1 MKPKP
6 LVSLNHLT
14 VPVVVDIR
22 YTFKK
27 TTKNHSF
34 QAEVSKL
41 LDLVA
46 NSLYSEREIFLRELI
61 SNSADACEKLRYQSL
76 SKKNILGDDVDLK
89 INVRVSKK
97 KKYIEIQDNGIGMT
111 EQELIDNLGTIARSG
126 TSKFMEAMKN
136 KKETDVS
143 AIGQFGVGFYSSYMV
158 ADNVEVISK
167 GAEAEDS
174 YLWKSNGKENYSI
187 EKIDNTKR
195 GTAIKLLIKKDADE
209 FLDSFRLRS
218 IITKY
223 SNYIPFPII
232 LDDLDNSKEKEE
244 KINEGDPLW
253 LKEKKDIKEEDY
265 KQFYNNISFNFDE
278 PIKTIH
284 YNAEGVINYK
294 ALLYLPTNQPMD
306 LFNSERKNKI
316 KLYVQKVFITDECDE
331 IMPNWLRFVPG
342 VVDSQ
347 DISLNISREML
358 QNNPVIEKIKKG
370 ITNKVLNEIS
380 ALAKKDNIKFL
391 DFWTNFGAVIKEGL
405 YEFNDHHEKI
415 LTLLRFE
422 NSMNKEFMS
431 LDKYVE
437 SMVKD
442 QKEIYYFANTD
453 KDHIQNS
460 PQLEAFTDKKVP
472 VLFMTDAV
480 DEFWLQNIGKYKDY
494 DFKSISKG
502 KVDLSKVGENKET
515 KKDSDKKINNNIN
528 NLAVLL
534 KEELKESI
542 SDVIISNRL
551 TKSPVLLVAEE
562 SGMDINMEKLMK
574 MHNQKTPDSKKILEI
589 NAEHPMIV
597 KISENLS
604 SFDHKKI
611 SQVILDQA
619 NILDG
624 NVLSNPTGY
633 MESLTELFIK

>member
-1 MKPKP
+1 M
-6 LVSLNHLT
+6 NN
-14 VPVVVDIR
+14 
-22 YTFKK
+22 K
-27 TTKNHSF
+27 TSKNHSF

-76 SKKNILGDDVDLK
+76 SKKNILGDDKDLK
-89 INVRVSKK
+89 ITVKVSKK
-97 KKYIEIQDNGIGMT
+97 KKTIEIQDNGIGMSN
-111 EQELIDNLGTIARSG
+111 EELIDNLGTIARSG

-136 KKETDVS
+136 KKESDVS

-158 ADNVEVISK
+158 SDTVEVTSKSADNQ
-167 GAEAEDS
+167 EAH
-174 YLWKSNGKENYSI
+174 LWKSNGKENYTI
-187 EKIDNTKR
+187 DKIDEADR
-195 GTAIKLLIKKDADE
+195 GTIITLHIKKDAEE
-209 FLDSFRLRS
+209 FLDAMRLRS

-232 LDDLDNSKEKEE
+232 LDDIDNAKEKEE

-253 LKEKKDIKEEDY
+253 LKDKKDIKEQDY

-278 PIKTIH
+278 PLKTVH
-284 YNAEGVINYK
+284 FNAEGVINYK

-306 LFNSERKNKI
+306 LFNSDKKNKI
-316 KLYVQKVFITDECDE
+316 KLYVQKVFISDECDE

-370 ITNKVLNEIS
+370 ITNKILNEIGS
-380 ALAKKDNIKFL
+380 IAKKDNVKYL
-391 DFWTNFGAVIKEGL
+391 DFWKNFGAVIKEGL

-422 NSMNKEFMS
+422 NSENNETVS
-431 LDKYVE
+431 LDVYVE
-437 SMVKD
+437 KMAKD

-453 KDHIQNS
+453 KDHIKNS
-460 PQLEAFTDKKVP
+460 PQLEVFLDKKIP

-480 DEFWLQNIGKYKDY
+480 DEFWLQNIGKYKDF
-494 DFKSISKG
+494 DFKSITKG
-502 KVDLSKVGENKET
+502 KVDLSKIGEKTKDDKNVKNK
-515 KKDSDKKINNNIN
+515 KVNNKIND
-528 NLAVLL
+528 LVVLL
-534 KEELKESI
+534 KNELKDTI
-542 SDVIISNRL
+542 SDVVVSDRL

-562 SGMDINMEKLMK
+562 TGMDINMEKLMK
-574 MHNQKTPDSKKILEI
+574 MHNQKTPNSKKILEI
-589 NAEHPMIV
+589 NSDHPMII
-597 KISENLS
+597 KISENLNK
-604 SFDHKKI
+604 FDHKKV
-611 SQVILDQA
+611 SHVILDQA

-624 NVLSNPTGY
+624 NILSNPAAY
-633 MESLTELFIK
+633 MESLTDLFIK

>member
-1 MKPKP
+1 M
-6 LVSLNHLT
+6 T
-14 VPVVVDIR
+14 E
-22 YTFKK
+22 K
-27 TTKNHSF
+27 TAKNHSF

-187 EKIDNTKR
+187 EKIDNKKR
-195 GTAIKLLIKKDADE
+195 GTTIKLLIKKDADE

-278 PIKTIH
+278 PLKTIH

-380 ALAKKDNIKFL
+380 TLAKKDNNKFL
-391 DFWTNFGAVIKEGL
+391 DFWKNFGAVIKEGL

>member
-1 MKPKP
+1 M
-6 LVSLNHLT
+6 T
-14 VPVVVDIR
+14 
-22 YTFKK
+22 KK
-27 TTKNHSF
+27 TAKNHSF

-76 SKKNILGDDVDLK
+76 SKKNILGDDKDLK

-97 KKYIEIQDNGIGMT
+97 KKFIEIQDNGIGMS

-143 AIGQFGVGFYSSYMV
+143 AIGQFGVGFYSSYMI
-158 ADNVEVISK
+158 ADTVEVISK
-167 GAEAEDS
+167 GAEEKNS
-174 YLWKSNGKENYSI
+174 YLWKSNGKENYSV
-187 EKIDNTKR
+187 EKIENEKR
-195 GTAIKLLIKKDADE
+195 GTIIKLLLKKDADE

-253 LKEKKDIKEEDY
+253 LKDKKDIKDEDY
-265 KQFYNNISFNFDE
+265 NQFYNNISFNFDK
-278 PIKTIH
+278 PLKTIH

-294 ALLYLPTNQPMD
+294 ALLYIPTNQPMD

-316 KLYVQKVFITDECDE
+316 KLYVQKVFISDECDE

-358 QNNPVIEKIKKG
+358 QNNPVIVKIKKG
-370 ITNKVLNEIS
+370 ITNKVLNEIG
-380 ALAKKDNIKFL
+380 ALAKKDNDKYL
-391 DFWTNFGAVIKEGL
+391 DFWKNFGAVVKEGL

-422 NSMNKEFMS
+422 NSINNEFIS
-431 LDKYVE
+431 LDKYLE
-437 SMVKD
+437 NMVKD

-453 KDHIQNS
+453 KDHIKNS
-460 PQLEAFTDKKVP
+460 PQLEVFTDKKVP
-472 VLFMTDAV
+472 VLFMIDAV

-494 DFKSISKG
+494 EFKSISKG
-502 KVDLSKVGENKET
+502 KVDLTKVGDKKNNIKE
-515 KKDSDKKINNNIN
+515 SDKKIDNKIN
-528 NLAVLL
+528 DLAVLL
-534 KEELKESI
+534 KEELKDKI
-542 SDVIISNRL
+542 SNVIISNRL

-574 MHNQKTPDSKKILEI
+574 MHNQKTPESKKILEI
-589 NAEHPMIV
+589 NAEHPMII
-597 KISENLS
+597 KISQNLNN
-604 SFDHKKI
+604 FDHKKI
-611 SQVILDQA
+611 SQIILDQA

-624 NVLSNPTGY
+624 NVLSNPSSY

>member
-1 MKPKP
+1 MLK
-6 LVSLNHLT
+6 SFQMT
-14 VPVVVDIR
+14 D
-22 YTFKK
+22 K

-76 SKKNILGDDVDLK
+76 SKKNILGEDKELR
-89 INVRVSKK
+89 INIRVSKK
-97 KKYIEIQDNGIGMT
+97 KKYIEIQDNGIGMSN
-111 EQELIDNLGTIARSG
+111 QELIDNLGTIARSG
-126 TSKFMEAMKN
+126 TSKFMEAMKD
-136 KKETDVS
+136 KKNSNVS

-158 ADNVEVISK
+158 SDTVEVTSK
-167 GAEAEDS
+167 SADDEKTH
-174 YLWKSNGKENYSI
+174 LWKSNGKENYTI
-187 EKIDNTKR
+187 EEIENKKR
-195 GTAIKLLIKKDADE
+195 GTIIKLNIKKDAEE
-209 FLDSFRLRS
+209 FLDAFRLRS

-223 SNYIPFPII
+223 SNYIPFPIL
-232 LDDLDNSKEKEE
+232 LDDLDNTKEKEE

-253 LKEKKDIKEEDY
+253 LKDKKDIKEEDY

-278 PIKTIH
+278 PLKTIH

-306 LFNSERKNKI
+306 LFNSEKKNKI

-331 IMPNWLRFVPG
+331 IMPNWLRFIPG

-358 QNNPVIEKIKKG
+358 QNNPIIEKIKKG
-370 ITNKVLNEIS
+370 ITNKVLNEINS
-380 ALAKKDNIKFL
+380 IAKKDDAKFL
-391 DFWTNFGAVIKEGL
+391 DFWKNFGAVIKEGL

-415 LTLLRFE
+415 LNLLRFE
-422 NSMNKEFMS
+422 NSLNSDSIS
-431 LDKYVE
+431 LDSYVE
-437 SMVKD
+437 KMALD

-453 KDHIQNS
+453 KEYIKNS
-460 PQLEAFTDKKVP
+460 PQLESFLDKKIP

-480 DEFWLQNIGKYKDY
+480 DEFWLQNIGKYKEFE
-494 DFKSISKG
+494 FKSITKG
-502 KVDLSKVGENKET
+502 KVDLSKVGEKQSKE
-515 KKDSDKKINNNIN
+515 KSKDNKKIDNKIN
-528 NLAVLL
+528 DLTALL
-534 KEELKESI
+534 KNELKDKI
-542 SDVIISNRL
+542 SDVIVSDRL

-589 NAEHPMIV
+589 NADHPMII
-597 KISENLS
+597 KMSNNLNE
-604 SFDHKKI
+604 FDHKKI
-611 SQVILDQA
+611 SQIILDQA

-624 NVLSNPTGY
+624 NVLSNPSGY

>member
-1 MKPKP
+1 M
-6 LVSLNHLT
+6 T
-14 VPVVVDIR
+14 D
-22 YTFKK
+22 K

-76 SKKNILGDDVDLK
+76 SKKNILGDDTELK
-89 INVRVSKK
+89 IHIRVSKK
-97 KKYIEIQDNGIGMT
+97 KKIIEIQDNGIGMSN
-111 EQELIDNLGTIARSG
+111 EELIDNLGTIARSG
-126 TSKFMEAMKN
+126 TSKFMEAMKD
-136 KKETDVS
+136 KKDSNVS

-158 ADNVEVISK
+158 SDIVEVSSK
-167 GAEAEDS
+167 SAEDDKS
-174 YLWKSNGKENYSI
+174 YLWKSNGKENYTI
-187 EKIDNTKR
+187 EEIKNKKR
-195 GTAIKLLIKKDADE
+195 GTIIKLSIKKDAEE
-209 FLDSFRLRS
+209 FLDAFRLRS

-223 SNYIPFPII
+223 SNYIPFPIL
-232 LDDLDNSKEKEE
+232 LDDLDNAKEKEE

-253 LKEKKDIKEEDY
+253 LKDKKNIKEEDY

-278 PIKTIH
+278 PLKTIH

-306 LFNSERKNKI
+306 LFNSEKKNKI
-316 KLYVQKVFITDECDE
+316 KLYVQKVFISDECDE
-331 IMPNWLRFVPG
+331 IMPNWLRFIPG

-358 QNNPVIEKIKKG
+358 QNNPIIEKIKKG
-370 ITNKVLNEIS
+370 ISNKVLNEINTI
-380 ALAKKDNIKFL
+380 AKKDNAKFL
-391 DFWTNFGAVIKEGL
+391 DFWKNFGAVIKEGL
-405 YEFNDHHEKI
+405 YEFNDHHDKI
-415 LTLLRFE
+415 LNLLRFE
-422 NSMNKEFMS
+422 NSLNKESIS
-431 LDKYVE
+431 LDSYVE
-437 SMVKD
+437 KMAKD

-453 KDHIQNS
+453 KEHIKNS
-460 PQLEAFTDKKVP
+460 PQLEVFLDKKIP

-480 DEFWLQNIGKYKDY
+480 DEFWLQNIGKYKELE
-494 DFKSISKG
+494 FKSITKG
-502 KVDLSKVGENKET
+502 KVDLSKVGEKQSKE
-515 KKDSDKKINNNIN
+515 KKENKKIDNKIN
-528 NLAVLL
+528 DLAALL
-534 KEELKESI
+534 KNELKDKI
-542 SDVIISNRL
+542 SDVTVSDRL

-589 NAEHPMIV
+589 NAEHPMII
-597 KISENLS
+597 KISDNLNV
-604 SFDHKKI
+604 FDHKKI
-611 SQVILDQA
+611 SQIILDQA

-624 NVLSNPTGY
+624 NVLSNPSGY

>member
-1 MKPKP
+1 M
-6 LVSLNHLT
+6 T
-14 VPVVVDIR
+14 
-22 YTFKK
+22 KK
-27 TTKNHSF
+27 TAKNHSF

-76 SKKNILGDDVDLK
+76 SKKNILGDDKDLK

-97 KKYIEIQDNGIGMT
+97 KKFIEIQDNGIGMS

-143 AIGQFGVGFYSSYMV
+143 AIGQFGVGFYSSYMI
-158 ADNVEVISK
+158 ADTVEVISK
-167 GAEAEDS
+167 GAEEKDS

-187 EKIDNTKR
+187 DKIENEKR
-195 GTAIKLLIKKDADE
+195 GTTIKLLIKKDADE

-253 LKEKKDIKEEDY
+253 LKDKKDIKDEDY
-265 KQFYNNISFNFDE
+265 KQFYNNISFNFDQ
-278 PIKTIH
+278 PLKTIH
-284 YNAEGVINYK
+284 YNAEGIINYK

-316 KLYVQKVFITDECDE
+316 KLYVQKIFISDECDE

-370 ITNKVLNEIS
+370 ITNKVLNEIG
-380 ALAKKDNIKFL
+380 ALAKKDNDKFL
-391 DFWTNFGAVIKEGL
+391 NFWKNFGAVIKEGL

-422 NSMNKEFMS
+422 NSINKEFIS

-437 SMVKD
+437 NMVKD

-453 KDHIQNS
+453 KDHIKNS
-460 PQLEAFTDKKVP
+460 PQLEAFADKKVP

-494 DFKSISKG
+494 EFKSISKG
-502 KVDLSKVGENKET
+502 KVDLAKVGETKDNDKESNKEI
-515 KKDSDKKINNNIN
+515 DSKIND
-528 NLAVLL
+528 LAILL
-534 KEELKESI
+534 KEELKDKI
-542 SDVIISNRL
+542 SDVIISSRL

-597 KISENLS
+597 KISQSLS
-604 SFDHKKI
+604 NFDHKKI
-611 SQVILDQA
+611 SQIILDQA

-624 NVLSNPTGY
+624 NVLSNPSSY
-633 MESLTELFIK
+633 IENLTELFIN

>member
-1 MKPKP
+1 M
-6 LVSLNHLT
+6 T
-14 VPVVVDIR
+14 D
-22 YTFKK
+22 K
-27 TTKNHSF
+27 TAKNHSF

-187 EKIDNTKR
+187 EKIDNKKR
-195 GTAIKLLIKKDADE
+195 GTTIKLLIKKDADE

-278 PIKTIH
+278 PLKTIH

-380 ALAKKDNIKFL
+380 TLAKKDNNKFL
-391 DFWTNFGAVIKEGL
+391 DFWKNFGAVIKEGL

>member
-1 MKPKP
+1 M
-6 LVSLNHLT
+6 T
-14 VPVVVDIR
+14 E
-22 YTFKK
+22 K
-27 TTKNHSF
+27 TAKNHSF

-76 SKKNILGDDVDLK
+76 SKKNILGDDADLK

-158 ADNVEVISK
+158 ADTVEVISK
-167 GAEAEDS
+167 GAEAKDS

-187 EKIDNTKR
+187 EKIDNKKR
-195 GTAIKLLIKKDADE
+195 GTTIKLLIKKDADE

-278 PIKTIH
+278 PLKTIH

-380 ALAKKDNIKFL
+380 TLAKKDNNKFL
-391 DFWTNFGAVIKEGL
+391 DFWKNFGAVIKEGL

-515 KKDSDKKINNNIN
+515 KKDTDKKINNNIN
-528 NLAVLL
+528 KLAVLL
-534 KEELKESI
+534 KEELKDSI

>member
-1 MKPKP
+1 M
-6 LVSLNHLT
+6 T
-14 VPVVVDIR
+14 E
-22 YTFKK
+22 K

-167 GAEAEDS
+167 GAQAEDS

-187 EKIDNTKR
+187 EKIDNKKR
-195 GTAIKLLIKKDADE
+195 GTTIKLLIKKDADE

-278 PIKTIH
+278 PLKTIH

-331 IMPNWLRFVPG
+331 IMPNWLRFVPD

-380 ALAKKDNIKFL
+380 TLAKKDNNKFL
-391 DFWTNFGAVIKEGL
+391 DFWKNFGAVIKEGL